1 MIGRGPDATRDE
13 DTMMEMDTADTEE
26 HMNGNHESTNF
37 GDSSR
42 SSKLA
47 RKAESARQAR
57 LRHKQYVGELQ
68 EQVLGLQRRC
78 RTLEAQC
85 GAEGSATNLASQLK
99 QALKPE
105 QHAQLL
111 EWMQAAQGE
120 ENVLQRY
127 AAPPPLPPTPV
138 GPCPWTPEISASG
151 SKPIAVGRGSTF
163 GGETSTTFDADDG
176 HLGVS
181 RSWGDIE
188 GARSIL
194 NLNTPE
200 GFHPMSLPTH
210 PQPRDGPMPDFS
222 LGLAAA
228 SSSSA
233 ARLGLSN
240 GGNLSR
246 SAPSAGLPGFTSLSG
261 FQPPRPTVP
270 NVVPSAAC
278 PRTAAAGLTLCG
290 MMGTQPDHPGRISP
304 PQRMSPPPPPGP
316 ASTAPPRPR

>member
-1 MIGRGPDATRDE
+1 MLSTTGPDIVGNRCTLLRPDALAQGEMIGRGPDVTRDE
-13 DTMMEMDTADTEE
+13 DTSMEMDTADTEE

-85 GAEGSATNLASQLK
+85 GTEGSATNLASQLK
-99 QALKPE
+99 QALRPE

-111 EWMQAAQGE
+111 EWMQAAQGD

-138 GPCPWTPEISASG
+138 GPCPWTPEMSTSG
-151 SKPIAVGRGSTF
+151 GGGGSVPIAVGRGSAF
-163 GGETSTTFDADDG
+163 GGEASTTFDADDG

-194 NLNTPE
+194 NLNTPD
-200 GFHPMSLPTH
+200 GFRPMSGGVHPMSLPTH
-210 PQPRDGPMPDFS
+210 PQVS
-222 LGLAAA
+222 L
-228 SSSSA
+228 
-233 ARLGLSN
+233 
-240 GGNLSR
+240 
-246 SAPSAGLPGFTSLSG
+246 
-261 FQPPRPTVP
+261 PT
-270 NVVPSAAC
+270 
-278 PRTAAAGLTLCG
+278 
-290 MMGTQPDHPGRISP
+290 
-304 PQRMSPPPPPGP
+304 
-316 ASTAPPRPR
+316 

>member
-1 MIGRGPDATRDE
+1 
-13 DTMMEMDTADTEE
+13 MMEMDTADTEE

-85 GAEGSATNLASQLK
+85 GAEGSAANLASQLK

-120 ENVLQRY
+120 ENMLQRY
-127 AAPPPLPPTPV
+127 AAPPSLPPTPV
-138 GPCPWTPEISASG
+138 GPCPWTPEISAS
-151 SKPIAVGRGSTF
+151 KPIAVGRGEGRGSTF
-163 GGETSTTFDADDG
+163 GGESSTTTFEADDG

-246 SAPSAGLPGFTSLSG
+246 SAPSAGLQGFTSLSG

-270 NVVPSAAC
+270 YMVPSAAC
-278 PRTAAAGLTLCG
+278 PHTAAAGLTLCG
-290 MMGTQPDHPGRISP
+290 MMGTQPEHPGRMSP

-316 ASTAPPRPR
+316 ASTSQPPGPC

>member
-1 MIGRGPDATRDE
+1 
-13 DTMMEMDTADTEE
+13 MEMDTEE
-26 HMNGNHESTNF
+26 HMNGSQEGTNF
-37 GDSSR
+37 GDLSR

-68 EQVLGLQRRC
+68 EQVLALQRRC

-85 GAEGSATNLASQLK
+85 GAEGSAANLASQLK

-111 EWMQAAQGE
+111 EWVQAAQGE
-120 ENVLQRY
+120 DNVLQRY

-138 GPCPWTPEISASG
+138 GPCPWTPETSASG
-151 SKPIAVGRGSTF
+151 SKPIAVGRGAIF
-163 GGETSTTFDADDG
+163 GGETSSTFEVDDG
-176 HLGVS
+176 PSGIS

-200 GFHPMSLPTH
+200 GFHPMSLPMH
-210 PQPRDGPMPDFS
+210 PLGPRDGPMPDFS

-228 SSSSA
+228 SSG
-233 ARLGLSN
+233 ARPGLSN

-246 SAPSAGLPGFTSLSG
+246 SAPSGGLVTGLPGFTSLSG
-261 FQPPRPTVP
+261 FQPPSRPTQP
-270 NVVPSAAC
+270 RPSAAC
-278 PRTAAAGLTLCG
+278 PHAEAGLTLCG
-290 MMGTQPDHPGRISP
+290 MMGTQPDPGLMSP
-304 PQRMSPPPPPGP
+304 PQRMSPAP
-316 ASTAPPRPR
+316 ALGSADPAQPPRPL